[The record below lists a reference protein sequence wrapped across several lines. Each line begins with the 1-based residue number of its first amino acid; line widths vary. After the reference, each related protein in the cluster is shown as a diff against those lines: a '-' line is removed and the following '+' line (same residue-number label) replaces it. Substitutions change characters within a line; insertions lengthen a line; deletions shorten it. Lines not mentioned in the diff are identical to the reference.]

1 MNPRRIL
8 ATALVPV
15 ALAACSGGSPASDTA
30 SVDTT
35 STATAASGA
44 DSSASGGDAASGGT
58 DTTVSDG
65 AIEISVEV
73 GVDSGPTRIEQ
84 VALGSLVRITVT
96 NEDDEEEVHL
106 HGYDLG
112 GDLVEPGEPTVFEF
126 EASTAGEFEVESHV
140 TGEVLMILVVR

>member
-1 MNPRRIL
+1 MNLRRIV
-8 ATALVPV
+8 TIALVPV
-15 ALAACSGGSPASDTA
+15 ALAACSGGGTADEPAG
-30 SVDTT
+30 VDTT
-35 STATAASGA
+35 EMAE
-44 DSSASGGDAASGGT
+44 SASGGDATSGGT

-73 GVDSGPTRIEQ
+73 GVDSGPDRIEE

-96 NEDDEEEVHL
+96 NEDEDDEVHL

-112 GDLVEPGEPTVFEF
+112 GDVVEAGEPTVFEF